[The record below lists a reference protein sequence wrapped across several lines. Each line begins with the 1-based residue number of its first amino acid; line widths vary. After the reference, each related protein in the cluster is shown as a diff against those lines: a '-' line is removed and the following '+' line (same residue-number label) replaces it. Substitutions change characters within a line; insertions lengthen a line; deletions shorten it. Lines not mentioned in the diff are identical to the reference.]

1 MNMITLPVIALRS
14 MTVLPDMVIHFDISR
29 KKSIQAVEEALA
41 LDEKVLLLTQK
52 DTQIENPAPGDIY
65 KTGTVAVIK
74 QVIKLPNK
82 LVRIQV
88 EGLNKAHAV
97 EITDSGNCLIAAA
110 DIEEMFINQPDEVTN
125 RAIILGMRELIRQ
138 YGAANSRSS
147 KEILKYWLELDD
159 ARELL
164 LKICADFPMDYTDR
178 QALLEMDDIIEIYE
192 YIAGMFIELTN
203 AYKIKEELAIKV
215 KEKVDKN
222 QKEYIIREQLNV
234 LNQELGEDQ
243 YSESE
248 ELDKQIEE
256 LDAGDDIKAKLHKEV
271 KRLKSLSKGSSE
283 VNVERTYIENCLAL
297 PWNKKSQDN
306 NDIINARAVLDADHY
321 GMKDVK
327 DRIIEYLAVRNIT
340 SVSDAPILCLV
351 GPPGTG
357 KTSIARSVA
366 AALNKKYIRVCLGG
380 VRDEAEIRGH
390 RKTYVG
396 AMPGRIIEGLK
407 QAKTS
412 NPLMLL
418 DEIDKISS
426 DYRSDTASALL
437 EVLDGEQNQH
447 FVDHYI
453 ELPVDLSD
461 VLFIA
466 TANDLSTVS
475 RPLLDRMEIIEVQ
488 GYTLNEKMHIAKE
501 HLVKKQIAKNG
512 LMTSMFKISDGA
524 LKRIIYAYTKEAGV
538 RELERQIAKICRKA
552 VTRLY
557 EEGVYTPDGSRNT
570 EVKKCI
576 RVTDKNLFEYL
587 GKEKYRPDKAN
598 KHPEVGVVRGLAW
611 TSVGGETL
619 EIEVNVMA
627 GSSEL
632 KLTGNMG
639 DVMKESAMIAYSL
652 VRSLTMNGKYKVDSE
667 FYDKHNIHLHIPE
680 GAVPKD
686 GPSVGI
692 TMTTAMLSAVTQI
705 PVRADVAMTGEVTL
719 RGRVLPIGGLK
730 EKLLAAR
737 MAGMKVVLVPEENRS
752 DVEELDEEITQGV
765 TIKYVENIKQVLKEA
780 LVLQEN

>member
-1 MNMITLPVIALRS
+1 M
-14 MTVLPDMVIHFDISR
+14 
-29 KKSIQAVEEALA
+29 
-41 LDEKVLLLTQK
+41 
-52 DTQIENPAPGDIY
+52 
-65 KTGTVAVIK
+65 
-74 QVIKLPNK
+74 
-82 LVRIQV
+82 RIQV

-97 EITDSGNCLIAAA
+97 EITDSGNCLMAAA

-512 LMTSMFKISDGA
+512 LMTSMLKISDGA

-686 GPSVGI
+686 GPSAGI